1 MEDILFYGVM
11 TLLVFVFRYTVFK
24 DCETFDDLD
33 IRDAINGDVRCYLR
47 LRRFRVKVGVWLL
60 LICGWRW
67 IFSAILAPV
76 INPVLKLCESDYYL
90 SFELVTQRE
99 LYILGVVCAV
109 LLVIHFIENRIMQKL
124 MREFPEEE

>member
-33 IRDAINGDVRCYLR
+33 IRDAINGDVRRYLR

-76 INPVLKLCESDYYL
+76 INPVLKLCGSDYYL
-90 SFELVTQRE
+90 TFELVTQRE